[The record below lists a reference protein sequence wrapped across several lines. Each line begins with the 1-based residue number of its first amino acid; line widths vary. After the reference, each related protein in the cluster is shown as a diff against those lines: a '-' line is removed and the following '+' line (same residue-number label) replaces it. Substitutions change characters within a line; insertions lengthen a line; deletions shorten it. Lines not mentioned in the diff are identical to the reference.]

1 MKKFLALF
9 LVVVLCFSLCA
20 CANDKTEYPV
30 GSVVTTS
37 VVEFSLSRFE
47 YAEKLKNATFQ
58 TGKTPDPEYLLPT
71 KENQYN
77 NPFVA
82 DDGKIMI
89 SFSYT
94 IKNISKEKLTFPVN
108 LGIIADYNDGYEFTA
123 YANLIKGDY
132 VILTDTTFLDPLS
145 QTCEGRGYIEVP
157 KEVMDNESA
166 PLFIKIRLPNDS
178 NNEKTTE
185 INYKIR

>member
-58 TGKTPDPEYLLPT
+58 TGKTNTCYQQKKTNITILLWQMT
-71 KENQYN
+71 E
-77 NPFVA
+77 
-82 DDGKIMI
+82 
-89 SFSYT
+89 
-94 IKNISKEKLTFPVN
+94 
-108 LGIIADYNDGYEFTA
+108 
-123 YANLIKGDY
+123 
-132 VILTDTTFLDPLS
+132 
-145 QTCEGRGYIEVP
+145 
-157 KEVMDNESA
+157 
-166 PLFIKIRLPNDS
+166 RL
-178 NNEKTTE
+178 
-185 INYKIR
+185 